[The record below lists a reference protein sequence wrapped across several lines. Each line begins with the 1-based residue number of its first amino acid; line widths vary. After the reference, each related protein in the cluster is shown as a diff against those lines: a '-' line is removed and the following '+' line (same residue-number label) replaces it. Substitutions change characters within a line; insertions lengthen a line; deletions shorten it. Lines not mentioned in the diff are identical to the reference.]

1 MPYILSQL
9 IEKAWRHDGVVTAY
23 VYGDFGSGKTSYALW
38 VAYEVLGSWD
48 QALKHLFFSPREAA
62 LAMRRAIEKGRR
74 LKIIIMDDAGLWLDR
89 TTWWEEDKV
98 MFGQFFN
105 LVRSIAAGVVFT
117 TPAQELPRSI
127 LRRCAFR
134 VNVRPTGSE
143 EILSKGG
150 PGLLESLQ
158 ARCSEYGLREFYSIA
173 TGYRMR
179 MLPSFFEFAKKEYYD
194 FFPLHYPVYR
204 EYSAKRRR
212 ALKLYFERW
221 TESLKSKDEA
231 REGKRKLFEEAAKMA
246 EGGAPRLEIYRF
258 LVEKGVPKS
267 TASKWAGKLARE
279 SLQ

>member
-1 MPYILSQL
+1 VPLVLTQL
-9 IEKAWRHDGVVTAY
+9 IERAWKYDGVVTAY

-62 LAMRRAIEKGRR
+62 LAMRRALEKGRR

-89 TTWWEEDKV
+89 TTWWEEDKIL
-98 MFGQFFN
+98 FGQFFN
-105 LVRSIAAGVVFT
+105 LIRSVAAGVVFT

-127 LRRCAFR
+127 LRRCLFR
-134 VNVRPTGSE
+134 VSVRPTGAE

-150 PGLLESLQ
+150 PGLLESLR
-158 ARCSEYGLREFYSIA
+158 ARCGEHGLEEVYSVA

-221 TESLKSKDEA
+221 AESLKPKEEL
-231 REGKRKLFEEAAKMA
+231 EGRRKLLEEAAKMA
-246 EGGAPRLEIYRF
+246 EAGAPRLEIYRF
-258 LVEKGVPKS
+258 LVERGVPKS
-267 TASKWAGKLARE
+267 TASKWAGRLAKE

>member
-1 MPYILSQL
+1 VPLILSQL
-9 IEKAWRHDGVVTAY
+9 IERAWRRDGVVTAY

-62 LAMRRAIEKGRR
+62 LAMRRALEKGRR

-89 TTWWEEDKV
+89 TTWWEEDKIL
-98 MFGQFFN
+98 FGQFFN
-105 LVRSIAAGVVFT
+105 LIRSVAAGVIFT

-127 LRRCAFR
+127 LRRCLFR
-134 VNVRPTGSE
+134 VSVRPTGAE

-150 PGLLESLQ
+150 PGLLESLR
-158 ARCSEYGLREFYSIA
+158 ARCGEHGLEEVYSVA
-173 TGYRMR
+173 TGYQLR
-179 MLPSFFEFAKKEYYD
+179 MLPTFLEFAKKEYYD

-221 TESLKSKDEA
+221 AESLKPKEEQ
-231 REGKRKLFEEAAKMA
+231 EGRRKLLEEAAKMA
-246 EGGAPRLEIYRF
+246 EAGAPRLEIYRF
-258 LVEKGVPKS
+258 LVERGVPKS
-267 TASKWAGKLARE
+267 TASKWAGRLAKE

>member
-1 MPYILSQL
+1 VPLVLSQL
-9 IEKAWRHDGVVTAY
+9 IERAWRRDGVVTAY

-48 QALKHLFFSPREAA
+48 QVLKHLFFSPREAA
-62 LAMRRAIEKGRR
+62 LEMRRALERGRR

-89 TTWWEEDKV
+89 TTWWEEDKIL
-98 MFGQFFN
+98 FGQFFN
-105 LVRSIAAGVVFT
+105 LIRSVAAGVIFT

-134 VNVRPTGSE
+134 VSVRPTGVE

-150 PGLLESLQ
+150 PGLLESLR
-158 ARCSEYGLREFYSIA
+158 ARCGEHGLEEVYSVA

-221 TESLKSKDEA
+221 AESLKPKEEL
-231 REGKRKLFEEAAKMA
+231 EGRRKLLEEAAKMA
-246 EGGAPRLEIYRF
+246 EAGAPRLEIYRF
-258 LVEKGVPKS
+258 LVERGVPKS
-267 TASKWAGKLARE
+267 TASKWAGKLAGE
-279 SLQ
+279 SPR